1 MASKGRTYTFE
12 MEDKEEEEEEE
23 SVSRGTSSIYVA
35 NATSKIL
42 KVRLIFSTV
51 RVTVTRSRKVAA
63 SLNPQDGVGIKVQDY
78 RPF

>member
-35 NATSKIL
+35 NATSKML
-42 KVRLIFSTV
+42 HVRVIYSTV
-51 RVTVTRSRKVAA
+51 RTSDTRSRKMAA
-63 SLNPQDGVGIKVQDY
+63 TLNPQDGVGIKVQD